1 MKTLDQ
7 MIGSLSPERREKIAE
22 RTKQLIAEENALRR
36 MREARGLTQVR
47 LAELMH
53 IRQDSVSRL
62 ESRSD
67 LLLSTL
73 KSYVHAMGG
82 SLRLTVEFPDG
93 VAAELSSLG
102 EPEPDREPSPRPRVS
117 PAYSRSYQPALTFH
131 GRLARR
137 ENERGR
143 PKPPAR
149 PD

>member
-7 MIGSLSPERREKIAE
+7 MIGSLSPERREKVAE

-47 LAELMH
+47 IAELMH

-73 KSYVHAMGG
+73 KSYV
-82 SLRLTVEFPDG
+82 VENG
-93 VAAELSSLG
+93 KAGAV
-102 EPEPDREPSPRPRVS
+102 
-117 PAYSRSYQPALTFH
+117 
-131 GRLARR
+131 
-137 ENERGR
+137 EN
-143 PKPPAR
+143 
-149 PD
+149 

>member
-1 MKTLDQ
+1 MTVKTLDQ
-7 MIGSLSPERREKIAE
+7 MIGSLSPQRREKIAE
-22 RTKQLIAEENALRR
+22 RTKQLIAEEYALRR

-47 LAELMH
+47 IAELMH

-73 KSYVHAMGG
+73 KSYVQAMGG

-102 EPEPDREPSPRPRVS
+102 EPCEPDGEPPRSQRRGSRRLTLAHTNSLNTRTRPRARIR
-117 PAYSRSYQPALTFH
+117 PA
-131 GRLARR
+131 
-137 ENERGR
+137 
-143 PKPPAR
+143 
-149 PD
+149 

>member
-1 MKTLDQ
+1 MTVKTLDQ

-22 RTKQLIAEENALRR
+22 RTKQLIAEEYALRR

-47 LAELMH
+47 IAELMH

-73 KSYVHAMGG
+73 KSYVQAMGG

-102 EPEPDREPSPRPRVS
+102 EPCEPDREPPPRSQRRVS
-117 PAYSRSYQPALTFH
+117 RRLTLAHTNPA
-131 GRLARR
+131 
-137 ENERGR
+137 
-143 PKPPAR
+143 
-149 PD
+149 

>member
-7 MIGSLSPERREKIAE
+7 MIGSLSSERREKIAE
-22 RTKQLIAEENALRR
+22 RTKRLIAEEYALRR

-47 LAELMH
+47 IAELMH

-73 KSYVHAMGG
+73 KSYVQAMGG

-102 EPEPDREPSPRPRVS
+102 EPCETLGKPSESNREPSPRRR
-117 PAYSRSYQPALTFH
+117 ASRQLT
-131 GRLARR
+131 LAHTT
-137 ENERGR
+137 
-143 PKPPAR
+143 
-149 PD
+149 

>member
-7 MIGSLSPERREKIAE
+7 MIDSLLPERREKIAE

-47 LAELMH
+47 IAELMH

-73 KSYVHAMGG
+73 KSYVQAMGG
-82 SLRLTVEFPDG
+82 SLRLIVEFPDG

-102 EPEPDREPSPRPRVS
+102 EPSEPDREPPSRPRRRAS
-117 PAYSRSYQPALTFH
+117 RELTLAHTNPA
-131 GRLARR
+131 
-137 ENERGR
+137 
-143 PKPPAR
+143 
-149 PD
+149 

>member
-1 MKTLDQ
+1 MITVKTLDQ
-7 MIGSLSPERREKIAE
+7 MIGSLSPTRREKIAN
-22 RTKQLIAEENALRR
+22 RTKQLIAEEHALRR

-47 LAELMH
+47 IAELMR

-73 KSYVHAMGG
+73 KSYVEAMGG

-102 EPEPDREPSPRPRVS
+102 EPSEPDREPPSRQQRRASRQLTLAHTSP
-117 PAYSRSYQPALTFH
+117 T
-131 GRLARR
+131 
-137 ENERGR
+137 
-143 PKPPAR
+143 
-149 PD
+149 

>member
-7 MIGSLSPERREKIAE
+7 MIGNLSPERRKKIAE

-47 LAELMH
+47 IAELMH

-102 EPEPDREPSPRPRVS
+102 EPNEPDREPSPRPRRRASRELTLAHTS
-117 PAYSRSYQPALTFH
+117 PA
-131 GRLARR
+131 
-137 ENERGR
+137 
-143 PKPPAR
+143 
-149 PD
+149 

>member
-1 MKTLDQ
+1 MITVKTLDQ
-7 MIGSLSPERREKIAE
+7 MIGSLSPKRREKIAN
-22 RTKQLIAEENALRR
+22 RTKQLIAEEHALRR

-47 LAELMH
+47 IAELMR

-73 KSYVHAMGG
+73 KSYVEAMGG

-102 EPEPDREPSPRPRVS
+102 EPSEPDREPPSRQQRRASRQLTLAHTS
-117 PAYSRSYQPALTFH
+117 PA
-131 GRLARR
+131 
-137 ENERGR
+137 
-143 PKPPAR
+143 
-149 PD
+149 

>member
-1 MKTLDQ
+1 MNRAYGGLTVIKWMITVKTLDQ
-7 MIGSLSPERREKIAE
+7 MIGSLSPKRREKIAN
-22 RTKQLIAEENALRR
+22 RTKQLIAEEHALRR

-47 LAELMH
+47 IAELMR

-73 KSYVHAMGG
+73 KSYVEAMGG

-102 EPEPDREPSPRPRVS
+102 EPSEPDREPPSRQQRRASRQLTLAHTS
-117 PAYSRSYQPALTFH
+117 PA
-131 GRLARR
+131 
-137 ENERGR
+137 
-143 PKPPAR
+143 
-149 PD
+149 